1 MGIIILELLSICVS
15 GFGIF
20 SFMQLSQNFE
30 QYYVLFLICG
40 FIMIAK
46 DVVGFLSGQLR
57 STIPFIFYAM
67 GYFIVGSWEGILLGS
82 ALNNL
87 IFTVLGII
95 HLIDIFLSRP
105 NNDYIEPETLNEEEY
120 QNLCDELSIL
130 TDYIFKSSILIQKA
144 ILDSYPK
151 ADPVLYECIKE
162 SYEYITS
169 FNEEI
174 RNYYIVEY
182 FNIGVELFN
191 EYSYKRLMIKHC
203 LYELIDAGDLNISDE
218 EIIIFEDEVEKI
230 WINKFAEVLT

>member
-1 MGIIILELLSICVS
+1 MGR
-15 GFGIF
+15 
-20 SFMQLSQNFE
+20 NFIRT
-30 QYYVLFLICG
+30 L
-40 FIMIAK
+40 
-46 DVVGFLSGQLR
+46 
-57 STIPFIFYAM
+57 
-67 GYFIVGSWEGILLGS
+67 
-82 ALNNL
+82 LNNL

-95 HLIDIFLSRP
+95 HFIDIFLSHP
-105 NNDYIEPETLNEEEY
+105 NNDHIEPESLNEEEY
-120 QNLCDELSIL
+120 QNLSDELSIL

-151 ADPVLYECIKE
+151 ADPVLYEFIKE

-174 RNYYIVEY
+174 RYYIVEY

-203 LYELIDAGDLNISDE
+203 LYELIDAGDLNITDE